1 MHVIMSGHE
10 GIIHMGSSKQPM
22 RNTNGH
28 NPSQGLLELNASL
41 VLIERLQELKKIVG
55 NIGPDN
61 PLTECDLD
69 LHLSAALGAA
79 SHWRLETQISLA
91 DSATDQGR

>member
-1 MHVIMSGHE
+1 MYMSKSE
-10 GIIHMGSSKQPM
+10 EPM
-22 RNTNGH
+22 RKTSAH
-28 NPSQGLLELNASL
+28 TQALLELEASL

-61 PLTECDLD
+61 PVTECDLD

-79 SHWRLETQISLA
+79 SHWRLETQINLA
-91 DSATDQGR
+91 DTTTT